1 MEEWK
6 KVKFILVGD
15 SGEKD
20 PEAYAK
26 LAVKYPE
33 RITKIYIR
41 KAYEENLDSR
51 IKSVFQNIPDEKYQ
65 FFKNPDEIK

>member
-1 MEEWK
+1 M
-6 KVKFILVGD
+6 GD

-20 PEAYAK
+20 PEAYAG

-51 IKSVFQNIPDEKYQ
+51 IQSVFKNVTEDKYQ
-65 FFKNPDEIK
+65 IFQNPDEIK

>member
-1 MEEWK
+1 ME
-6 KVKFILVGD
+6 KVLNLLFLVGD

-20 PEAYAK
+20 PEAYAG

-51 IKSVFQNIPDEKYQ
+51 IQSVFQKCN
-65 FFKNPDEIK
+65 